1 MNNEQIS
8 LPNYIEETGLK
19 QKKIAQ
25 LLGIA
30 KETVSLYCTGN
41 ATPSLITL
49 RKIESIT
56 NGRVGLYSKWGE
68 ELKQAKAKDESLS

>member
-1 MNNEQIS
+1 MDSKQIT
-8 LPNYIEETGLK
+8 LPEYVEETGLK
-19 QKKIAQ
+19 QKKIAL

-41 ATPSLITL
+41 ATPSLTTL

-56 NGRVGLYSKWGE
+56 NGRVGLYSKWGK

>member
-8 LPNYIEETGLK
+8 LPEYIEETGLK

-41 ATPSLITL
+41 ATPSLTTL

-56 NGRVGLYSKWGE
+56 NRRVGLYSKWGE

>member
-8 LPNYIEETGLK
+8 LPEYIEETGLK

-25 LLGIA
+25 LLDIA

-41 ATPSLITL
+41 ATPSLTTL

-56 NGRVGLYSKWGE
+56 NRRVGLYSKWGE
-68 ELKQAKAKDESLS
+68 ELKQANAKDENLS